1 MSPLEPN
8 GSSRM
13 ERKKSHTRQK
23 IVQAALPLFQQHG
36 FDATTMEQ
44 IAEQADVAKGTLYN
58 YFPVKEAILSEYVQR
73 TFQEKHADRLQRL
86 RMLPDTRARLSLIL
100 EELVR
105 GIQAQKEIF
114 ERFFAYR
121 IQNIVSLRKA
131 SEERSG
137 FELLATE
144 IILLGQKS
152 GELRSDLPIS
162 LMEDQVEFVFV
173 EVAKQFYQQPEAFN
187 AGEVIAVCVDLFMN
201 GVTKKEL
208 KNP

>member
-1 MSPLEPN
+1 MSPSESN

-13 ERKKSHTRQK
+13 ERKKSRTRQK
-23 IVQAALPLFQQHG
+23 IVQAALPLFQQQG
-36 FDATTMEQ
+36 FDATSMEQ
-44 IAEQADVAKGTLYN
+44 IAEQADIAKGTLYN
-58 YFPVKEAILSEYVQR
+58 YFPVKEAILSEHVQR
-73 TFQEKHADRLQRL
+73 TFQEKHADRIQRL
-86 RMLPDTRARLSLIL
+86 RQLPDTRARLSLIL

-121 IQNIVSLRKA
+121 VQNIVSLRKTP
-131 SEERSG
+131 EERSG

-173 EVAKQFYQQPEAFN
+173 EVAKQFYLQPDTFN
-187 AGEVIAVCVDLFMN
+187 AADVIAACVDLFMN
-201 GVTKKEL
+201 GVTKGV
-208 KNP
+208 NIQ